1 MILAID
7 SNEGILKI
15 GSPPETLPGIV
26 ESVKIND
33 SLLMEDTEVQG
44 RSGRVKIVQGW
55 DDAGLLIS
63 MSLIDGPG
71 AGKTRWDYLKQI
83 TAAFKKV
90 ANNGKPEI
98 YMLSHPMIN
107 AWGVRQLLFTSLET
121 TESRTRRKITVALE
135 FAEYDSS
142 AGIVQ
147 ERQENAAQAQQAAP
161 EAAPAPIVSDQQR
174 RGLGA
179 MEARFANI

>member
-15 GSPPETLPGIV
+15 GSPPEPLPGIV
-26 ESVKIND
+26 ESIKIND

-44 RSGRVKIVQGW
+44 RSGKVKIVQGW
-55 DDAGLLIS
+55 DDADLLIS
-63 MSLIDGPG
+63 MSLIDNPG

-90 ANNGKPEI
+90 AGNGKPEI
-98 YMLSHPMIN
+98 YTLSHPMIN
-107 AWGVRQLLFTSLET
+107 SWGVKQLLFTSLET
-121 TESRTRRKITVALE
+121 TEGRTRRKITVALE
-135 FAEYDSS
+135 FTEYDSS

-147 ERQENAAQAQQAAP
+147 ERQKTKQENIAKAQ
-161 EAAPAPIVSDQQR
+161 EEMRISDQQR
-174 RGLGA
+174 RGLGT